1 VCHRLRVSVVRFSRF
16 SSSVEQTRTIAGE
29 LARLLRGGD
38 VVLLIG
44 ELGAGKTAFTQGL
57 GAALGVSGEITSP
70 TFTIMREYE
79 VTLPAGGP
87 ATFLHLD
94 AYRLSGSGATD
105 DIGLFERLDEGAF
118 AVIEWGDIVAG
129 AFGDDPLVIEFFWES
144 DHERTVVFSAAPNGP
159 WTPRLVGWLGTPGAG
174 VAEAGAGAEA
184 GVGAGAECSGVHR

>member
-1 VCHRLRVSVVRFSRF
+1 M
-16 SSSVEQTRTIAGE
+16 
-29 LARLLRGGD
+29 
-38 VVLLIG
+38 G
-44 ELGAGKTAFTQGL
+44 ELGAGKTAFAKGL

-79 VTLPAGGP
+79 VMLPAGGP

-129 AFGDDPLVIEFFWES
+129 AFGDDPLVIEIFWES
-144 DHERTVVFSAAPNGP
+144 DHERTMVFSAAPNGP
-159 WTPRLVGWLGTPGAG
+159 WAQRLVGWLGTPA
-174 VAEAGAGAEA
+174 AGAEPRA
-184 GVGAGAECSGVHR
+184 AEPRAADVEAEPRAVGAEGHGVHR